1 VKVKVKVN
9 TANNLESSQEEEHCP
24 LFKDT
29 QNSAEED
36 NIDSSSS
43 SSSYLRIRPVKSSGS
58 NKRLT
63 SEDRDHHNSC
73 YMNNSNLSSSSSA
86 SSSSSS
92 SSSLAAARRMLDSI
106 QITSRTSNRSSLDE
120 DELHAVPKFA
130 TREVELSERALGRGE
145 FCEVFEIKK
154 IMLDNDAFNLHDEFP
169 PQSEKDM
176 EVRNFMHKI
185 YDRNGQKRY
194 AVKKFRPKIHEIGV
208 NRKLDKLIGL
218 LNQETKML
226 RRLKHPNVIRLRGV
240 HCGSPTKIDYF
251 IVLDRLTC
259 TLQDKIY
266 QKWRA
271 DQKSIDKLK
280 GSLANRLSFGRV
292 YKKRGLMEEHDLKM
306 DKLYVMLDLANAI
319 AYLHEKR
326 IIYRDIKPEN
336 IGFDIRNDLKLF
348 DLGLAREL
356 PPYYQECTNHQ
367 FNLYLMTACTGSR
380 RYMAPEVALH
390 KPYGLSAD
398 IYGFAILMWEIM
410 CLRRPFAGMKPREH
424 ELMVAAKGMRPS
436 LNEELIINGFL
447 NRKNHKLK
455 KLKRK
460 SFNGELEDIDGTKSS
475 LNIVALMARCWDKN
489 PAVRL
494 TMRQVKECL
503 TSSVC
508 TEHSYVGNSEGHQ
521 DFLVLSYGSTDDR
534 EDFLMQKSDLSRA

>member
-1 VKVKVKVN
+1 MTVKVN
-9 TANNLESSQEEEHCP
+9 TANNNNNNNLESSQDEEHGP
-24 LFKDT
+24 LSTDT
-29 QNSAEED
+29 QNSTEED

-43 SSSYLRIRPVKSSGS
+43 SSSYLRIRPVVKSSS
-58 NKRLT
+58 NERLT
-63 SEDRDHHNSC
+63 SEGHPNSC
-73 YMNNSNLSSSSSA
+73 YMNNSNH
-86 SSSSSS
+86 SSSS
-92 SSSLAAARRMLDSI
+92 SSSLADARRMLDSI
-106 QITSRTSNRSSLDE
+106 HMHNRTSNRSSLDE
-120 DELHAVPKFA
+120 DEFRAIPKFA
-130 TREVELSERALGRGE
+130 TREVELSKQALGRGE
-145 FCEVFEIKK
+145 FCEVFEINNF
-154 IMLDNDAFNLHDEFP
+154 MLDDDAFNLHDEFP
-169 PQSEKDM
+169 PQSDKEM
-176 EVRNFMHKI
+176 EVRSFMHKMC
-185 YDRNGQKRY
+185 DRNGQKRY
-194 AVKKFRPKIHEIGV
+194 AVKKFRPEIHEIGV

-218 LNQETKML
+218 LHQETKML

-240 HCGSPTKIDYF
+240 HWGSPTKIDYF

-266 QKWRA
+266 RKWRE

-280 GSLANRLSFGRV
+280 SSLANRLSFGRV
-292 YKKRGLMEEHDLKM
+292 YKKRGLMEAHDLKM
-306 DKLYVMLDLANAI
+306 DRMYVMLDLANAI

-326 IIYRDIKPEN
+326 MIYRDIKPEN

-367 FNLYLMTACTGSR
+367 FDLYLMTACTGSR

-398 IYGFAILMWEIM
+398 VYGFAILMWEIM
-410 CLRRPFAGMKPREH
+410 CLKRPFAGMKPREH

-447 NRKNHKLK
+447 IRKNDKQK

-460 SFNGELEDIDGTKSS
+460 SLTGELEDIDETKST

-489 PAVRL
+489 PAARL
-494 TMRQVKECL
+494 SMKQVKECL

-508 TEHSYVGNSEGHQ
+508 MEHSYVGKTEGHQ
-521 DFLVLSYGSTDDR
+521 DFLVLPYGSTDDR
-534 EDFLMQKSDLSRA
+534 EDFLMEKSDLSRA